1 MAFFKK
7 IFSILADS
15 LAKTLGHG
23 FDFRLVQNMPT
34 CVGVLS
40 ENGWHKIVVKI
51 IRIQILVENNEP
63 PLIQKL
69 SSFFPR

>member
-23 FDFRLVQNMPT
+23 FDFQTCPKHANLRRSTFRKWMVQN
-34 CVGVLS
+34 S
-40 ENGWHKIVVKI
+40 VVKI
-51 IRIQILVENNEP
+51 IRIQILVKKYEP
-63 PLIQKL
+63 PLTHKWKIKL
-69 SSFFPR
+69 

>member
-23 FDFRLVQNMPT
+23 FDFQTCPKHANLRRSIFRKWMIQNS
-34 CVGVLS
+34 G
-40 ENGWHKIVVKI
+40 
-51 IRIQILVENNEP
+51 QNN
-63 PLIQKL
+63 KNTN
-69 SSFFPR
+69 SGGK